1 MVAVPADGKTD
12 MVRLAADGHAAHQS
26 LQTGQQFVRQ
36 LNVNPGHPGSLFR
49 RHRSL
54 RKQYTRQSLYF
65 SIFLFDSR
73 LWKPIVV
80 MSRDGCHKRETTMN
94 LTKEINVNRTNYD
107 RFVSESG
114 MVYTGQML
122 DEMRRHGTTIVITDK
137 TLADQGRWILEPL
150 NSRWS

>member
-1 MVAVPADGKTD
+1 
-12 MVRLAADGHAAHQS
+12 
-26 LQTGQQFVRQ
+26 
-36 LNVNPGHPGSLFR
+36 
-49 RHRSL
+49 
-54 RKQYTRQSLYF
+54 
-65 SIFLFDSR
+65 
-73 LWKPIVV
+73 
-80 MSRDGCHKRETTMN
+80 MN